1 MGAGLGAWLLSAC
14 PSSGFLCQSDDQ
26 CIDGDREGVCTS
38 DGRCAFSD
46 EDCASGLAYG
56 ELAGPDLAGSCVP
69 VDDASSTATD
79 DGPVPS
85 SDGAS
90 ADETSA
96 PACSPGSTC
105 QPDDP
110 CATAGLCND
119 AGSCVVTETIACD
132 DPPSPCHGPGQCE
145 PGGTGCSYPPR
156 PPDAPCEDGDP
167 CTTGTRC
174 DETGTC
180 SGGEVCK
187 TDDPCQ
193 VAQCTPEGCV
203 IEALDDGHS
212 CGDPASMRCCSGQCV
227 DISSDEEHC
236 GGCSSP
242 CAAGQPCQS
251 VAATPLCALHPADTS
266 GRCVCSNSTQCPLG
280 QQCGS
285 GFPYSDVCA
294 PQDPDQCDGLVVDLG
309 LCPSYCGY

>member
-145 PGGTGCSYPPR
+145 PGGEGGHPSLLAHQLTSVGAKYSASRGTPKKIRSKLIRAKLIRFDKQSGKQQEYGLR
-156 PPDAPCEDGDP
+156 LTDLLKRGD
-167 CTTGTRC
+167 
-174 DETGTC
+174 
-180 SGGEVCK
+180 SKANVML
-187 TDDPCQ
+187 
-193 VAQCTPEGCV
+193 TPGDV
-203 IEALDDGHS
+203 IIIPE
-212 CGDPASMRCCSGQCV
+212 SM
-227 DISSDEEHC
+227 
-236 GGCSSP
+236 
-242 CAAGQPCQS
+242 
-251 VAATPLCALHPADTS
+251 
-266 GRCVCSNSTQCPLG
+266 
-280 QQCGS
+280 
-285 GFPYSDVCA
+285 F
-294 PQDPDQCDGLVVDLG
+294 
-309 LCPSYCGY
+309 